1 MTDAAYYGHLQ
12 AALRSAGAFGPS
24 LIIDLDR
31 LDGNIGEISR
41 RVAPGKAL
49 RIVDKSLPCAQLMR
63 HILTGTQTDRIM
75 SFHLPVTRAMLAA
88 FPQADILLGKPV
100 PADALRHA
108 LDQAAAAERDA
119 LSRRVVWLIDTTERL
134 EQYAALAAASAPLRI
149 AFEIDIGM
157 HRGGFASP
165 DDLTQAIALLQQM
178 PQLSCEGVMGYEAHI
193 PAIPWL
199 FGGQTGEM
207 AKTNRRLAGFVDRL
221 PSGARAI
228 LNTGGSTTTLLYD
241 GQSPANEVSI
251 GSAFVLPADFDT
263 ARLTGLLPACFIAT
277 PILKVLDMRL
287 PGPIAVTRLMQA
299 LGRFPRRGCFLL
311 GGKWMAKPVYPDGMT
326 ANRLWGDSSNQQF
339 MALPA
344 ASIAAVDDH
353 AFFRPTQSET
363 MLQQFGPLLVYSQ
376 GRIIDAWPVLPPV

>member
-1 MTDAAYYGHLQ
+1 MTDAAYYRHLQ

-24 LIIDLDR
+24 LVIDLDR

-63 HILTGTQTDRIM
+63 HILTGTHTNRIM
-75 SFHLPVTRAMLAA
+75 SFHLPLTCAMLAA

-108 LDQAAAAERDA
+108 LDQAASAERDA

-157 HRGGFASP
+157 HRGGFASQ
-165 DDLTQAIALLQQM
+165 DDLTQALALLQQM
-178 PQLSCEGVMGYEAHI
+178 PLLSCEGVMGYEAHI
-193 PAIPWL
+193 PAIPRL

-221 PSGARAI
+221 PSGARTI

-251 GSAFVLPADFDT
+251 GSAFVLPADFD
-263 ARLTGLLPACFIAT
+263 AAGLTGLLPACFIAT

-311 GGKWMAKPVYPDGMT
+311 GGKWMAKPVYPDGMA

-376 GRIIDAWPVLPPV
+376 GRIVDAWPVLPPV